1 MRSLS
6 AVRPHLCHWQRLGGG
21 SQSWPALVRLSLIMA
36 AAVWFSG
43 LGGPPGWL
51 SSSAATAVQETVAD
65 PKVAQLKAH
74 LDAAETAYR
83 GQDAA
88 QMTEHVN
95 AAIQVLEQILAAA
108 QRSDV
113 PEVRN
118 QHKRLVAAH
127 RILRNLKLKPDALPQ
142 MKFNFVEPGAADP
155 AMQVAPVSFQN
166 AIAPLLANKCGRCH
180 VNQASGGVQFASASD
195 LSALV
200 FPGDPVRSYL
210 YEIVENDTMPQGNN
224 KLTADEKSL
233 LKLWIEQGGKLDP
246 GQADFDLR
254 TVAATPP
261 DAAGGG
267 MPEVPRATESDT
279 VFFSR
284 DIAPLLVASC
294 QGCHLQTNQV
304 RNGLSLDNFTR
315 LLQGGGAGPLL
326 APGEPENSLLI
337 KKLRGMADG
346 QRMPLNRPAWSDEQI
361 ELISTW
367 IREGAKYDGLDP
379 TESTVEL
386 VERSRLSRLGVA
398 EINALREQQLLQ
410 AWRLAL
416 VDQPYQQ
423 GQTDHFLW
431 IAGAQVDSSQ
441 IEAWLK
447 SAEQEY
453 QRRRQAMNVQPNNA
467 YAGGKILILIPESNY
482 DFSEMSKL
490 LSRREVNAQR
500 RGYWQTSMT
509 GPYLVLAASLSDP
522 QIQELLPNW
531 IGSAMVANLAPGL
544 PAWFCDS
551 LSLALSDGGRGRER
565 GPAADATGFS
575 ADQIR
580 RWLGGQLPLAEKEG
594 LDQAMAAAW
603 RKQRQRLPE
612 LLERLQQGERLE
624 TVLQV
629 PSAAALVE
637 FIGSALQR

>member
-1 MRSLS
+1 M
-6 AVRPHLCHWQRLGGG
+6 V
-21 SQSWPALVRLSLIMA
+21 
-36 AAVWFSG
+36 
-43 LGGPPGWL
+43 
-51 SSSAATAVQETVAD
+51 D

-83 GQDAA
+83 AQDVS
-88 QMTEHVN
+88 QLTEHVN

-127 RILRNLKLKPDALPQ
+127 RILRNLKAKPDALPQ
-142 MKFNFVEPGAADP
+142 MKFNFVEPGAVDP
-155 AMQVAPVSFQN
+155 AMQVAQVSFQN

-180 VNQASGGVQFASASD
+180 VSQSSGGVQFVSATD

-261 DAAGGG
+261 AAAGDS
-267 MPEVPRATESDT
+267 PEIPRATEADT

-304 RNGLSLDNFTR
+304 RNGLSMDNFTR

-326 APGEPENSLLI
+326 VPGNPDDSLLI

-346 QRMPLNRPAWSDEQI
+346 QRMPLNRPAWSDQQI
-361 ELISTW
+361 ELVSTW
-367 IREGAKYDGLDP
+367 IREGAKYDGFDP
-379 TESTVEL
+379 TEPTFEL
-386 VERSRLSRLGVA
+386 VERSRLSRLGIA
-398 EINALREQQLLQ
+398 EINTLREQQLLQ

-423 GQTDHFLW
+423 GQTEHFLW
-431 IAGAQVDSSQ
+431 IAGAQVDSAK
-441 IEAWLK
+441 IDAWLK
-447 SAEQEY
+447 SAEQAY

-467 YAGGKILILIPESNY
+467 FAGGKILVLIPESNY

-490 LSRREVNAQR
+490 LSRREVNTQR
-500 RGYWQTSMT
+500 RGYWQSTLM
-509 GPYLVLAASLSDP
+509 GPYLVLAATLSD
-522 QIQELLPNW
+522 QQMEELLPNW
-531 IGSAMVANLAPGL
+531 VGSAMVANLAPGL
-544 PAWFCDS
+544 PVWFCDS
-551 LSLALSDGGRGRER
+551 LALALSDGVRGRER
-565 GPAADATGFS
+565 GPAADAPGFS

-594 LDQAMAAAW
+594 LDQALATAW

-612 LLERLQQGERLE
+612 LLTRLQQGERLE

-629 PSAAALVE
+629 PSATALVE
-637 FIGSALQR
+637 FISSALQR

>member
-1 MRSLS
+1 MRLFAS
-6 AVRPHLCHWQRLGGG
+6 AP
-21 SQSWPALVRLSLIMA
+21 SPSRLSVAVSTGVRRWATAWCA
-36 AAVWFSG
+36 ALWLCGG
-43 LGGPPGWL
+43 LGVCPPMPERL
-51 SSSAATAVQETVAD
+51 LAMPMQETMAD

-83 GQDAA
+83 GQDVA
-88 QMTEHVN
+88 QLTEHVN

-127 RILRNLKLKPDALPQ
+127 RILRNLKAKPDALPQ
-142 MKFNFVEPGAADP
+142 MKFNFVEPGAD
-155 AMQVAPVSFQN
+155 APKMEANRVSFQN
-166 AIAPLLANKCGRCH
+166 AIAPLIANKCGRCH
-180 VNQASGGVQFASASD
+180 VTRASGGTQFASAME

-200 FPGDPVRSYL
+200 FPGDPGRSYL

-233 LKLWIEQGGKLDP
+233 LKLWIEQGGQLDP
-246 GQADFDLR
+246 GLTDYDLR
-254 TVAATPP
+254 TVTAAPP
-261 DAAGGG
+261 TAAGDS
-267 MPEVPRATESDT
+267 PEIPRATESDT

-326 APGEPENSLLI
+326 VPGEPENSLLI

-361 ELISTW
+361 ELVSTW

-379 TESTVEL
+379 IEPTVEL
-386 VERSRLSRLGVA
+386 VERSRLSRLGIA

-431 IAGAQVDSSQ
+431 IAGAQVDSAK
-441 IEAWLK
+441 IETWLK
-447 SAEQEY
+447 SAEKEY

-490 LSRREVNAQR
+490 LSRREVNTQR
-500 RGYWQTSMT
+500 RGYWQSTLM
-509 GPYLVLAASLSDP
+509 GPYLVLAATLSD
-522 QIQELLPNW
+522 QQLEELLPSW
-531 IGSAMVANLAPGL
+531 VGSAMVANLAPGL
-544 PAWFCDS
+544 PVWFCDS
-551 LSLALSDGGRGRER
+551 LGLALSDGGRGRER
-565 GPAADATGFS
+565 GPAANETSFS

-594 LDQAMAAAW
+594 LDQALAAAW

-612 LLERLQQGERLE
+612 LLARLQQGERLE
-624 TVLQV
+624 TALQI
-629 PSAAALVE
+629 PSAAAWVE
-637 FIGSALQR
+637 FIGNALQR

>member
-1 MRSLS
+1 M
-6 AVRPHLCHWQRLGGG
+6 P
-21 SQSWPALVRLSLIMA
+21 I
-36 AAVWFSG
+36 
-43 LGGPPGWL
+43 
-51 SSSAATAVQETVAD
+51 QETMVD

-83 GQDAA
+83 AQDAA

-108 QRSDV
+108 QRADV

-142 MKFNFVEPGAADP
+142 MKFNFVESGAVDP
-155 AMQVAPVSFQN
+155 AMQVAQVSFQH
-166 AIAPLLANKCGRCH
+166 AVAPLLANKCGRCH
-180 VNQASGGVQFASASD
+180 VSRASGGVQFASATD
-195 LSALV
+195 LNALV
-200 FPGDPVRSYL
+200 FPGDPSRSYL
-210 YEIVENDTMPQGNN
+210 YEIVENNTMPQGNN
-224 KLTADEKSL
+224 KLTADEKAL
-233 LKLWIEQGGKLDP
+233 LKLWIEQGGRLDP
-246 GQADFDLR
+246 GLADLDLR
-254 TVAATPP
+254 TVAAAPAAENP
-261 DAAGGG
+261 DNDRS
-267 MPEVPRATESDT
+267 MVPRATETDT

-284 DIAPLLVASC
+284 DVAPLLVASC
-294 QGCHLQTNQV
+294 QGCHLQTNQL

-315 LLQGGGAGPLL
+315 LMQGGGAGPLL
-326 APGEPENSLLI
+326 VPGEPENSLLI
-337 KKLRGMADG
+337 KKLRGQAEG
-346 QRMPLNRPAWSDEQI
+346 QRMPLNRPAWSDQQI
-361 ELISTW
+361 ELVSTW
-367 IREGAKYDGLDP
+367 IREGAKYDGFDP
-379 TESTVEL
+379 TEPTFEL
-386 VERSRLSRLGVA
+386 VERSRLSRLGIA
-398 EINALREQQLLQ
+398 EINALREQQLQQ

-431 IAGAQVDSSQ
+431 IAGAQVDSAK
-441 IEAWLK
+441 IDTWLK
-447 SAEQEY
+447 SAEQAY

-467 YAGGKILILIPESNY
+467 FAGGKILVLIPESNY

-490 LSRREVNAQR
+490 LSRREVNTQR
-500 RGYWQTSMT
+500 RGYWQSTLM
-509 GPYLVLAASLSDP
+509 GPYLVLAATLSD
-522 QIQELLPNW
+522 QQMEELLPNW

-544 PAWFCDS
+544 PVWFCDT
-551 LSLALSDGGRGRER
+551 LALALNDGGRGRER
-565 GPAADATGFS
+565 APATNETGFS

-612 LLERLQQGERLE
+612 LLTRLQQGERLE
-624 TVLQV
+624 TLLQV

-637 FIGSALQR
+637 FISSALQR